1 MTKTRDLADLGGGFI
16 QAGTGAVQRTVE
28 SKLQDMVSVKDFG
41 AVGDGVTDDTA
52 AIQAALTATQS
63 NLGGT
68 VIIPPGEYRVT
79 STLTAG
85 NGVQLIGLGTEF
97 STKIR
102 VKSDFTGN
110 EVLSVVNGSSL
121 AKGVQIKNLR
131 VQMLTAPDGTDGIV
145 LYSAYDRCVLE
156 NVIVDG
162 MSPDG
167 RGIVFTNNPLYTT
180 FKVSQD
186 ISLRNCQVF
195 KADGTAGTGIGH
207 CFDFYRCNEFSL
219 ENCRA
224 NGNNGSPTI
233 NAGFNFVNCYG
244 GTLVNPHAHGNK
256 YGIKIEETETPE
268 GQGGDY
274 TWNSGITILGPTY
287 ESTNGAGA
295 YSLYISGTATR
306 TASKVWQE
314 NPRYVDGASF
324 EISKTYLEYARWC
337 HIDCG
342 KTNRTPALEIGP
354 FVQDC
359 TFKPLALSKVSG
371 DWTDNIIILDSP
383 LSERPAWNFNGYGC
397 ILNKD
402 ENQTLAS
409 AVANPVTWGAVRKD
423 AYSFYDEVTDNTRIT
438 VPTGLD
444 GAYLIQAS
452 VAFAA
457 DATGIREAQLYVN
470 GFARPEVR
478 TVINNSGAGSITVV
492 NINTTYQLSG
502 GDYIQV
508 YANHNNGSTL
518 ALQNASCCISFHKI
532 GS

>member
-371 DWTDNIIILDSP
+371 DWTDNILILDSP
-383 LSERPAWNFNGYGC
+383 ISDKAAWNLNGYGC

-402 ENQTLAS
+402 VAQTITTGTPA
-409 AVANPVTWGAVRKD
+409 PMTWGLVVKD
-423 AYSFYDEVTDNTRIT
+423 DYGFYDEITDNTRIT
-438 VPTGLD
+438 IPASMSGT
-444 GAYLIQAS
+444 YLISAS
-452 VAFAA
+452 VSFDA
-457 DATGIREAQLYVN
+457 DATGVRDAQLSIN
-470 GFARPEVR
+470 GNPQQQGR
-478 TVINNSGAGSITVV
+478 TVINNSGGGSVTVV
-492 NINTTYQLSG
+492 LINTAWDLDA
-502 GDYIQV
+502 GDYIQIL
-508 YANHNNGSTL
+508 ANHNNGTTL
-518 ALQNASCCISFHKI
+518 DLSNNQCRLAIHKI
-532 GS
+532 Q